1 MAIEI
6 SKVFNARVYIDGT
19 DFIARAEE
27 VDLPKIKFKFA
38 DTKALGIYA
47 DSELPTGLDKLEA
60 RIKFNSVYP
69 DFISLAADPF
79 TSRTV
84 IIRAPYQV
92 WTQQGVAK
100 TAPLKAELKGFFKEW
115 DSGKFKKADSAEAEV
130 TMSVYYYRLEVDG
143 IEIIEI
149 DTINN
154 IYKVKGN
161 DILAEYRTVIGG
173 I

>member
-27 VDLPKIKFKFA
+27 VELPKVKFKFA

-69 DFISLAADPF
+69 DFIALAADPF
-79 TSRTV
+79 TTRTV

-92 WTQQGVAK
+92 WVQQGVSK
-100 TAPLKAELKGFFKEW
+100 TAPLKAELRGFFKEW
-115 DSGKFKKADSAEAEV
+115 DSGKFKKADSTEAEA
-130 TMSVYYYRLEVDG
+130 TMTVHYYKLEVDG
-143 IEIIEI
+143 SEIIEI
-149 DTINN
+149 DTLNN
-154 IYKVKGN
+154 IYKIRGEDK
-161 DILAEYRTVIGG
+161 LADYNQAIGG
-173 I
+173 

>member
-19 DFIARAEE
+19 DFIGKAEE

-60 RIKFNSVYP
+60 KIKFNSVYP
-69 DFISLAADPF
+69 EFVALASDPF
-79 TSRTV
+79 TARTV

-92 WTQQGVAK
+92 WAQQGVIK
-100 TAPLKAELKGFFKEW
+100 TAPLRAELRGFFKES
-115 DSGKFKKADSAEAEV
+115 DSGKLKKADSAEAEA
-130 TMSVYYYRLEVDG
+130 TMSVIYYKLEVDG
-143 IEIIEI
+143 QEIIEI
-149 DTINN
+149 DVLNN
-154 IYKVKGN
+154 IYKIKGE
-161 DILAEYRTVIGG
+161 DKLRDYTQAIGG
-173 I
+173 